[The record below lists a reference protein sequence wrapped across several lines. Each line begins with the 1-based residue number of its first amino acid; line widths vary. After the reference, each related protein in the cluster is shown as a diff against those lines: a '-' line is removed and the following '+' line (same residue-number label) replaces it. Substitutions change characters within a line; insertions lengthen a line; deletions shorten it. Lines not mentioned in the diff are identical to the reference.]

1 MKKLLLVLLL
11 LLLSTFAFAQAAPPE
26 NPTPSKISPG
36 SILPVELAKTVDAKK
51 AHSGDPVLGKIPYDL
66 ASNGKVIIPQD
77 AKVIGHVAEVKPSD
91 HDSKDSMLGIVFDHS
106 CLLLWS

>member
-36 SILPVELAKTVDAKK
+36 SILPVERPKPLTPKR
-51 AHSGDPVLGKIPYDL
+51 LIPEILY
-66 ASNGKVIIPQD
+66 
-77 AKVIGHVAEVKPSD
+77 
-91 HDSKDSMLGIVFDHS
+91 
-106 CLLLWS
+106 